1 LEEWHKQLSVFPEKS
16 ILMVKQLAL
25 VMLIF
30 LPLERLFP
38 VRPQRL
44 FRKGFMVDMLLSFI
58 NSILPGLIL
67 VVPLAAMVAVF
78 HRFLPTAYLA
88 WVSALPY
95 WEKALAAFI
104 IGDIGA
110 YWGHRWSHEIPLLWR
125 FHAVHHRAEEMDW
138 LVNSRAHPLDMAF
151 TKFCSIAPVFLLGLV
166 QVGGPK
172 ADPTPLLLAVLIGL
186 WGYFIHAN
194 IRWRFGWLEYLIAT
208 PAFHHWH
215 HTNDGPDKINKNY
228 SASLPWVDRAFGTFY
243 LPRDRHPEKYGVT
256 EVRR

>member
-1 LEEWHKQLSVFPEKS
+1 
-16 ILMVKQLAL
+16 
-25 VMLIF
+25 ML
-30 LPLERLFP
+30 
-38 VRPQRL
+38 
-44 FRKGFMVDMLLSFI
+44 DMLLSFI

-243 LPRDRHPEKYGVT
+243 LPQDRHPEKYGVT